1 MTVGS
6 ESRRGPQDV
15 VFVLGTSSYFSVC
28 LYLQYLPSLTP
39 FLKPCEEQKMYEWRI
54 QQVFLGSDT
63 GL

>member
-39 FLKPCEEQKMYEWRI
+39 FLKPCEEQKMYE
-54 QQVFLGSDT
+54 
-63 GL
+63 